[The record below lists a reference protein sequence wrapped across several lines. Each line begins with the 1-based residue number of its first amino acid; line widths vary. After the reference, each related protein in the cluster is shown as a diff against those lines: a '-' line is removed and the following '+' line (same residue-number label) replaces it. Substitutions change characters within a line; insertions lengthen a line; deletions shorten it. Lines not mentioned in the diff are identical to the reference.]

1 MFIAGILDS
10 TLATLL
16 FKKRFDPTSWRKMWL
31 GLQKIPRSW
40 ALSSTYEK
48 VQRLNVTGRMIFRN
62 SNPDL
67 GFVSH
72 YKNIYSLKKYT
83 NVKYYIFYY
92 IPTYFP
98 SMPFGFWTKSK
109 GRIPFISLAT
119 LYAIFLLPS
128 SCIFNFKHE
137 ELVVKLESLGT
148 DIIAVR
154 KVPLNIFS

>member
-10 TLATLL
+10 TLILLL
-16 FKKRFDPTSWRKMWL
+16 FKKRCDPISRTKMWL

-40 ALSSTYEK
+40 ALSSMYEK
-48 VQRLNVTGRMIFRN
+48 VQRLNVTNRMIFRN
-62 SNPDL
+62 SNPYL

-98 SMPFGFWTKSK
+98 STPFRFWTKRK
-109 GRIPFISLAT
+109 GRTPFISLAT
-119 LYAIFLLPS
+119 LYAIFLLQL
-128 SCIFNFKHE
+128 SCISD
-137 ELVVKLESLGT
+137 LKLEES
-148 DIIAVR
+148 AVNLEWQGLT
-154 KVPLNIFS
+154 K